1 MGLICVLAARG
12 IRSGTAYE
20 LTTRDTNLQLGLVG
34 LTNAGKTAL
43 FNLVTGGQAQ
53 VAPYPFTTR
62 EPNQGVADV
71 PDPRIDAIADVQDI
85 PNRVCAQV
93 EVVDIVGLSEGAGKG
108 EGMGGAALGRIREL
122 EATVHVVRAFA
133 NAEVPHPL
141 ERIDPLAD
149 MECADTELILAD
161 TEQVARRE
169 EKVQKGV
176 RAGDVN
182 AKAEAAAL
190 EAMTAWLADGKPVR
204 TMNDDA
210 AIAVGLAMGLL
221 TAKPTLYLLNTDD
234 PGDPPADIAAY
245 AKSQG
250 AEVLAL
256 PVGVELELAEM
267 DPADAAE
274 FAEEMG
280 LGTTRGAAAVIQ
292 GGYRLLDLVT
302 FFTGSGPPEARA
314 WPIPRGTR
322 ADAAAGKIHSD
333 MERGF
338 IRAEVVAW
346 DKLVECGSFAKAREQ
361 ALARMEGKDYIV
373 QEGDVMQIR
382 FNV

>member
-1 MGLICVLAARG
+1 MASAGAP
-12 IRSGTAYE
+12 E
-20 LTTRDTNLQLGLVG
+20 LQLGLVG
-34 LTNAGKTAL
+34 LTNSGKTAL
-43 FNLVTGGQAQ
+43 FNLVTGGAAE

-62 EPNQGVADV
+62 EPNRGVADV

-93 EVVDIVGLSEGAGKG
+93 EAVDIAGLTEGAGKG
-108 EGMGGAALGRIREL
+108 EGLGGSALGRIREL
-122 EATVHVVRAFA
+122 EATVHVLRAFA

-141 ERIDPLAD
+141 EREVDPLAD
-149 MECADTELILAD
+149 ARAVDDELILAD
-161 TEQVARRE
+161 AGQVERRM

-176 RAGDVN
+176 RAGDAD

-190 EAMTAWLADGKPVR
+190 EAITAWLGDGKPVR
-204 TMNDDA
+204 TMGDDD
-210 AIAVGLAMGLL
+210 AIAVATGMGLL
-221 TAKPTLYLLNTDD
+221 TAKPVLYLVNTDD
-234 PGDPPADIAAY
+234 PGDPPPDVAAY
-245 AKSQG
+245 AEEQG
-250 AEVLAL
+250 AQALAL

-280 LGTTRGAAAVIQ
+280 LGTTRGADAVIQ
-292 GGYRLLDLVT
+292 AGYRLLDLIT

-314 WPIPRGTR
+314 WPIPRGTP
-322 ADAAAGKIHSD
+322 ADKAAGKIHSD

-346 DKLVECGSFAKAREQ
+346 DKLVECGSFSKAREQ
-361 ALARMEGKDYIV
+361 ALAGMEGKDYIV

>member
-1 MGLICVLAARG
+1 VP
-12 IRSGTAYE
+12 E
-20 LTTRDTNLQLGLVG
+20 LQLGLVG

-43 FNLVTGGQAQ
+43 FNLVTGGAAE

-62 EPNQGVADV
+62 EPNRGVADV

-93 EVVDIVGLSEGAGKG
+93 EVVDIAGLSEGAGKG

-122 EATVHVVRAFA
+122 EATVHVLRAFA

-141 ERIDPLAD
+141 EREVDPLAD
-149 MECADTELILAD
+149 ARAVDDELILAD
-161 TEQVARRE
+161 AGQVERRM

-176 RAGDVN
+176 RAGDAD

-190 EAMTAWLADGKPVR
+190 EAITAQLAEGRPVR
-204 TMNDDA
+204 TMGDDD
-210 AIAVGLAMGLL
+210 AIAVATGMGLL
-221 TAKPTLYLLNTDD
+221 TAKPVLYLVNTDD
-234 PGDPPADIAAY
+234 PGDPPPDVAAY
-245 AKSQG
+245 AEEQG
-250 AEVLAL
+250 AQALAL

-267 DPADAAE
+267 DPSDAAE

-280 LGTTRGAAAVIQ
+280 LGTTRGADALIQ
-292 GGYRLLDLVT
+292 AGYRLLDLVT

-314 WPIPRGTR
+314 WPIRRGTP
-322 ADAAAGKIHSD
+322 ADQAAGKIHSD

-346 DKLVECGSFAKAREQ
+346 DKLVECGSFSKARDV